1 MASLAME
8 RGRQRLALVES
19 RLNQKCV
26 CFGGR
31 PESPVYAEGQLD
43 VLHCLSSEQWS

>member
-8 RGRQRLALVES
+8 RGRQGCQRLALMES

-26 CFGGR
+26 CFGRR
-31 PESPVYAEGQLD
+31 PESPVYAEEQLD
-43 VLHCLSSEQWS
+43 VLHSLSS